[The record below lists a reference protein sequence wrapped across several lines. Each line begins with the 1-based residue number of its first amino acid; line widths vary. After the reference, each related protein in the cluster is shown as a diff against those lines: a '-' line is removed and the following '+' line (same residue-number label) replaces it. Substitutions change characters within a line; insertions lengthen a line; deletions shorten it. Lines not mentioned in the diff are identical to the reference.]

1 MIKYLAFLRGINV
14 GGQKL
19 IKMKDLKQIFLSMGL
34 INVQTYI
41 QSGNVSFDS
50 ESDNPDFLKDA
61 IESHILNQIEYKVN
75 VMIRTYNYINQ
86 LVKTNPFRNLETGQ
100 NSKWYVCFLDNE
112 PKNRPKLPL
121 INQKE
126 GLELIYLDKIEAY
139 ILSKEINGRFGF
151 PNNFIEKELNV
162 ISTARNWT
170 TLNRIVGLDWK
181 NNYRQHGQYG

>member
-19 IKMKDLKQIFLSMGL
+19 IKMQDLKQVFLSMGL
-34 INVQTYI
+34 ANVQTYI
-41 QSGNVSFDS
+41 QSGNVSFES
-50 ESDNPDFLKDA
+50 ESDNLEFLNDL
-61 IESHILNQIEYKVN
+61 IESHILNQLEYKVN
-75 VMIRTYNYINQ
+75 VMLRTCNFINH
-86 LVKTNPFRNLETGQ
+86 LVKANPFKSLETDQ
-100 NSKWYVCFLDNE
+100 KTKCYVCFLYNE
-112 PKNRPKLPL
+112 PKIRPILPL

-126 GLELIYLDKIEAY
+126 GLELIHLDKFEAF

-170 TLNRIVGLDWK
+170 TLNRIVGHD
-181 NNYRQHGQYG
+181 